1 MLAPLSLLG
10 SSEDRFDVI
19 GALTELLSNISLLI
33 HHCFVLNTNVE
44 IVFRGYVYFGC
55 LPRFIGS
62 DGGFAPSSWWPG
74 GHYCRMY
81 H

>member
-33 HHCFVLNTNVE
+33 HTCLVLNTNVE
-44 IVFRGYVYFGC
+44 IVFRGMSIWGVFQD
-55 LPRFIGS
+55 S
-62 DGGFAPSSWWPG
+62 
-74 GHYCRMY
+74 
-81 H
+81 